1 MGAKYGRE
9 IRALL
14 KKHGCK
20 YVRPGKGDH
29 EVWHSPITNRTVS
42 VDIGT
47 RNRHTANEIM
57 KDAGIKHKF

>member
-1 MGAKYGRE
+1 M
-9 IRALL
+9 
-14 KKHGCK
+14 
-20 YVRPGKGDH
+20 RPGKGDH